1 MASISLREIRQTGN
15 LELLAKQL
23 VEGFITGL
31 HKSPYHGFS
40 VEFAEHRLYNVG
52 QSTRHIDWKVFAR
65 TDRLYTKQYEEE
77 TNLRCQIVIDSSSS
91 MRYPAD
97 TQAKLKFS
105 VYCASALAYLLH
117 KQRDAVGICLFSD
130 KIDELTPVKST
141 RSHIDKIFRL
151 LERVIDQGA
160 TQGKN
165 TRVADVLHEIAE
177 KTHKRSLVI
186 IFSDMFDGAGE
197 NQEEIFKSLQHLKHN
212 KHEVLLFHVSDHD
225 TELGFMFDDKPYE
238 FVDLESGDRVKLNP
252 LEIKTPYMTALSEFH
267 RNLKLRCNQLRIDF
281 VSANAREDYFLVLQQ
296 YLIKR
301 AKMR

>member
-1 MASISLREIRQTGN
+1 MRTSFNEIRQTGS

-77 TNLRCQIVIDSSSS
+77 TNLRCQVVIDCSSS

-105 VYCASALAYLLH
+105 IHCAAAIAYLLH
-117 KQRDAVGICLFSD
+117 KQRDAVGVALFSD
-130 KIDELTPVKST
+130 RIDEITQVKST
-141 RSHIDKIFRL
+141 ASHLDKLFRL
-151 LERVIDQGA
+151 LDNTLKVEAQPR
-160 TQGKN
+160 KN

-177 KTHKRSLVI
+177 KTPKRSLVI

-212 KHEVLLFHVSDHD
+212 KHEVLLFHVSDHE
-225 TELGFMFDDKPYE
+225 TELDFQFEDRPYE
-238 FVDLESGDRVKLNP
+238 FVDLESGDKLKLNP
-252 LEIKTPYMTALSEFH
+252 AEIKTHYTAALSEFH
-267 RNLKLRCNQLRIDF
+267 KNLKLRCNQLRIDF
-281 VSANAREDYFLVLQQ
+281 VSANARSDYCTVLQA

-301 AKMR
+301 SKMR

>member
-1 MASISLREIRQTGN
+1 MRTPFNEIRQTGS

-77 TNLRCQIVIDSSSS
+77 TNLRCQIVLDCSSS

-97 TQAKLKFS
+97 TQGKLKFS

-117 KQRDAVGICLFSD
+117 KQRDAVGVCLFSD
-130 KIDELTPVKST
+130 RIEDLTPVKST
-141 RSHIDKIFRL
+141 ASHLDKIFRL
-151 LERVIDQGA
+151 LDNVLKSETRPK
-160 TQGKN
+160 KN
-165 TRVADVLHEIAE
+165 TRVANVLHEIAE

-186 IFSDMFDGAGE
+186 IFSDMFDGDGE
-197 NQEEIFKSLQHLKHN
+197 SQEEIFKSLQHLKHN

-225 TELGFMFDDKPYE
+225 TELALNFEDRPYE
-238 FVDLESGDRVKLNP
+238 FVDLESGDKLKLNP
-252 LEIKTPYMTALSEFH
+252 AEIKEKYTEALSDFH

-281 VSANAREDYFLVLQQ
+281 VSANTQTDYFTVLQA

-301 AKMR
+301 SKMK

>member
-1 MASISLREIRQTGN
+1 MKFSPAEIKHTAS

-40 VEFAEHRLYNVG
+40 VEFAEHRLYNEG

-77 TNLRCQIVIDSSSS
+77 TNLRCQIVLDSSSS

-97 TQAKLKFS
+97 TQAKLRFS
-105 VYCASALAYLLH
+105 IYSAAALAYLLH
-117 KQRDAVGICLFSD
+117 RQRDAVGICLFSD

-141 RSHIDKIFRL
+141 GSHLNKIFQILEQL
-151 LERVIDQGA
+151 LATGA
-160 TQGKN
+160 TPGKH
-165 TRVADVLHEIAE
+165 TRVANVLHEIAE

-186 IFSDMFDGAGE
+186 IFSDMFDGATE

-212 KHEVLLFHVSDHD
+212 KHEVLLFHVSDHQ
-225 TELGFMFDDKPYE
+225 TELGFEFEDRPYE

-252 LEIKTPYMTALSEFH
+252 QEIKSSYTTALSEFH
-267 RNLKLRCNQLRIDF
+267 KTLKMRCNQLRIDF
-281 VSANAREDYFLVLQQ
+281 VSANARDDYFHVLQQ

-301 AKMR
+301 AKMK

>member
-1 MASISLREIRQTGN
+1 MRTSFNEIRQTGS

-77 TNLRCQIVIDSSSS
+77 TNLRCQVVIDCSSS

-105 VYCASALAYLLH
+105 IHCAAAIAYLLH
-117 KQRDAVGICLFSD
+117 KQRDAVGVALFSD
-130 KIDELTPVKST
+130 RIDEITQVKST
-141 RSHIDKIFRL
+141 ASHLDKLFRL
-151 LERVIDQGA
+151 LDNTLKVEAQPR
-160 TQGKN
+160 KN

-177 KTHKRSLVI
+177 KTPKRSLVI

-212 KHEVLLFHVSDHD
+212 KHEVLLFHVSDHE
-225 TELGFMFDDKPYE
+225 TELDFQFEDRPYE
-238 FVDLESGDRVKLNP
+238 FVDLESGDKLKLNP
-252 LEIKTPYMTALSEFH
+252 AEIKTHYTAALSEFH
-267 RNLKLRCNQLRIDF
+267 KNLKLRCNQLRIDF
-281 VSANAREDYFLVLQQ
+281 VSANARSDYYTVLQA

-301 AKMR
+301 SKMR